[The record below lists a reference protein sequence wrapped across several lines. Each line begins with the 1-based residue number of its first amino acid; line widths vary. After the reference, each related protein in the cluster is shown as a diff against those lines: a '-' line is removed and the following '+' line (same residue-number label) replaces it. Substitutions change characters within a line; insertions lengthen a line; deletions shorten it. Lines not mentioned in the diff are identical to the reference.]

1 MNARAAGVPAGSG
14 GIVVLPFGNGAE
26 RMFRDREIGGH
37 VSGLYFT
44 LHSDAHIMR
53 AVQEGVAFSFKYGM
67 DILKDLGMLPSVIR
81 AGESNMFLSRV
92 FCGTLAHSTGVSIEL
107 YNTDGAQGAARGA
120 ALGAG
125 FYSSAREALR
135 GLARKEI
142 IDPDP
147 SRTGEFRDH
156 YRRWKEALDLHL
168 ARREEN
174 TNC

>member
-37 VSGLYFT
+37 VSGLSFT

-92 FCGTLAHSTGVSIEL
+92 FCGTLAHSTGVAIEL

-120 ALGAG
+120 ALGVG
-125 FYSSAREALR
+125 FYSSAREAFR

-147 SRTGEFRDH
+147 SRSGEFRDH
-156 YRRWKEALDLHL
+156 YGKWKEALELHL

-174 TNC
+174 TSC